1 LERAL
6 ASNPKS
12 RNPFLERGPLVGIFL
27 SMMTV
32 GGVSSA
38 VKLISVVKGS
48 LIARQFGVSTD
59 LDAFY
64 VALLL
69 PSFIADLF
77 AGAAVVALVP
87 LYVRT
92 REREGPDAAQR
103 LFGGIAAGTTVGL
116 ACVAIILWA
125 LSPILLPLFTKSFQP
140 EQLQL
145 TRSLCSYL
153 LPLIPLTGL
162 SAIFTAVLTARN
174 RLAFATLAPAVSTL
188 FVIFAIYG
196 FAPRWGIY
204 SFAVGST
211 LGLAAQVI
219 ALAFVLKRLRWFPPF
234 HWTGF
239 TPAVNS
245 FLRQLVIV
253 AVGSSIIN
261 LMDVVDLYYAAAIGP
276 GSVSALNYG
285 NKLVLMIVGLA
296 SVAVTTAVLPHL
308 SKAFSTRDFRGARQ
322 IIHTYSSVILLAT
335 IPVTFLLIHWSSTIV
350 RVLFE
355 RNAFTRSDT
364 LLVSTIQRAFLLQ
377 IPLHV
382 LGMLFVSIVWAL
394 RANWVFLVINPICL
408 IGKIFLNS
416 VLVGIYGVAGIGL
429 ATSIIYSLSCLL
441 LLLAVTILIKRD
453 STAVNSSNQIMSS

>member
-1 LERAL
+1 
-6 ASNPKS
+6 
-12 RNPFLERGPLVGIFL
+12 
-27 SMMTV
+27 
-32 GGVSSA
+32 
-38 VKLISVVKGS
+38 
-48 LIARQFGVSTD
+48 
-59 LDAFY
+59 
-64 VALLL
+64 
-69 PSFIADLF
+69 
-77 AGAAVVALVP
+77 
-87 LYVRT
+87 
-92 REREGPDAAQR
+92 
-103 LFGGIAAGTTVGL
+103 
-116 ACVAIILWA
+116 
-125 LSPILLPLFTKSFQP
+125 
-140 EQLQL
+140 
-145 TRSLCSYL
+145 
-153 LPLIPLTGL
+153 
-162 SAIFTAVLTARN
+162 
-174 RLAFATLAPAVSTL
+174 
-188 FVIFAIYG
+188 
-196 FAPRWGIY
+196 
-204 SFAVGST
+204 
-211 LGLAAQVI
+211 
-219 ALAFVLKRLRWFPPF
+219 
-234 HWTGF
+234 
-239 TPAVNS
+239 
-245 FLRQLVIV
+245 
-253 AVGSSIIN
+253 
-261 LMDVVDLYYAAAIGP
+261 
-276 GSVSALNYG
+276 
-285 NKLVLMIVGLA
+285 MIVGLS